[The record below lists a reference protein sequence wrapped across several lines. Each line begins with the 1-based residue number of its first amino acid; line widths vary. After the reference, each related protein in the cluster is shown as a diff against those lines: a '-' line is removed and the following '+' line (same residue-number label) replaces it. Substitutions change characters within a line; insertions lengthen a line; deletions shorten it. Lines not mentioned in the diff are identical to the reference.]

1 MCGIKIGF
9 TSREAAREFIR
20 ENYKGQKNKIVKKS
34 YMGFSWTV
42 IL

>member
-9 TSREAAREFIR
+9 NSREEAREFIR
-20 ENYKGQKNKIVKKS
+20 TNYKGKKNKIVKKPCF
-34 YMGFSWTV
+34 GKAWTV

>member
-9 TSREAAREFIR
+9 DTRDQAREFIR
-20 ENYKGQKNKIVKKS
+20 ENYKGKKNKIVNKPCHGKR
-34 YMGFSWTV
+34 WTV